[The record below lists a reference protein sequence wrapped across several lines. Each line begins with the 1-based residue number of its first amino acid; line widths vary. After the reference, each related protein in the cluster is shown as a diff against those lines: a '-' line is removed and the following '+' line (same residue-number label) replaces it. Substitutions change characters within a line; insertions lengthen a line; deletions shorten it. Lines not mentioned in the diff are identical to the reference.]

1 MANQEQL
8 VDYLKRV
15 ATDLHDTQQRLR
27 EVEARDRQPIAIVG
41 MACRFPGGTDTP
53 EALWDLV
60 SEGRDV
66 ISPMPDDR
74 GWDPGMFND
83 SGETGTSYVR
93 EGGFVHDIADFD
105 ADFFDINPRE
115 ALAMDPQ
122 QRLLLETSWEAIERA
137 RIDLTSLRGSKTGVF
152 VGGSTVYYAGNAA
165 GVPQDVAGYL
175 ATGLAASSM
184 SGRISYTFGF
194 EGPSFTVDT
203 ACSSSGVA
211 LHLAVQAL
219 RKGECSLALAGGV
232 CVMATPGTYLE
243 FSKLNGLAAD
253 GRCKAFAAAA
263 DGFGPAEGVGVLLV
277 ERLADAERLG
287 HPVLAVIRGSAIN
300 QDGASNGLTAPHG
313 PAQERVIRAALADAQ
328 LSARDIDVVEAH
340 GTGTSLGD
348 PIEAQ
353 ALIAAYGRR
362 RADGGPLWLGSVKS
376 NIGHT
381 QAAAGMAGVIK
392 MVHALRHGL
401 LPRTLHVDEPTHQV
415 DWSEGTVRLLTEAR
429 PWPEAGG
436 PRRAGVSSFG
446 MSGTNTHVILEQAPP
461 AEEPAPAAESPV
473 VPWLVSGRGE
483 AALRAQAARL
493 RDFLAERPEASPTRV
508 GFALAGSRAAQSHRA
523 AVVAADRDT
532 LLAGLGS
539 LAEGTP
545 AGHVVTGSV
554 SPGATAFVFPG
565 QGSQWVG
572 MALALADASPVF
584 AEHFRRCAEAVE
596 RHTDYTVESVLRAD
610 PGAPSLDRVD
620 VVQPVLWAVMVALAE
635 LWRSHG
641 VEPAAVVGH
650 SQGEIAA
657 ACVAGVLSVDD
668 AARVV
673 VLRSQVL
680 PELSGRGGMA
690 SVAQPVGLVEKHL
703 ERWDG
708 RLSVAAV
715 NGPSSTVVSG
725 DADALEELLEGY
737 EADGVRARRVPVDY
751 ASHCAHVDALRGP
764 LLDALSGI
772 EPKAG
777 TVPLY
782 STVTGR
788 RIDGTT
794 MDAGYWYTN
803 LRQQVRFQEATEALL
818 ADGHGVFIECSPHPV
833 LTIGVQETMD
843 QSGANATALGTLRRD
858 EGGWDRFLL
867 ALGQAHTHG
876 VAVDWSR
883 VFPDGT
889 SPADLPTYA
898 FQRRRYWLDATAGAA
913 GDPASLGLTPAD
925 HPLLGAVTLLAE
937 GDEVVMTGRLGL
949 DTHPWLADHAVAGAV
964 LVPGAVFVELAVRAG
979 DEVGC
984 DRLEEMVLAS
994 PLVLPEQGGFD
1005 LQLVVGGADEDG
1017 RRTLGGY
1024 ARPSGSDRP
1033 WVQHVTGTLAPGGA
1047 ARPFDLAQWPP
1058 EGARPVPVEG
1068 CYDQLAE
1075 GGFRYGP
1082 AFRSLRAVYRRETE
1096 VFAEVV
1102 LPEEQR
1108 GKAAAFGIHPAL
1120 LDGALHASGLSAV
1133 RGDSEGRMALPFAWN
1148 GVSLAATGAELLRV
1162 RLAPVGDD
1170 GMSVHATDASG
1181 HPVISIES
1189 LVTRPFTAGQLP
1201 SDGDETRDG
1210 LFRVAYTP
1218 LTDPEPGTATDDW
1231 TAVATG
1237 SEPTYYGVR
1246 RYGDLDA
1253 LAAAVDGGL
1262 PAPPVTL
1269 LPCEPAP
1276 DDGDLPGALRRRLGE
1291 VLHTVQRWLAD
1302 ERFAASRLVVVTRGA
1317 VAAFE
1322 GDDVTDLVHAP
1333 VWGLI
1338 RSAQSEHPDRLALVD
1353 LDGPELPKAVAAA
1366 VAVAVAAGEKQIVVR
1381 DGTVRV
1387 SRLVPAVSGGA
1398 LALPETPHWRLDI
1411 AAPATLDNL
1420 GLVAAEEPGP
1430 PAPGHVRVQVRA
1442 AGVNFR
1448 DVLIA
1453 LGMYPGDGAFR
1464 GSEGA
1469 GVVLEVAEDVTSV
1482 AVGDRVMGMFQGA
1495 FGSTAVADARSV
1507 VPIPPGWTDEQA
1519 AAVPIAYVTAW
1530 YGLVD
1535 LAGLK
1540 AGESVLIHA
1549 ATGGVGT
1556 AAVQIARH
1564 LGAEV
1569 YATAG
1574 PGKHHVLEAM
1584 GIDEAHRA
1592 SSRDLDFEDAFR
1604 AATGG
1609 RGVDVVLNSLTGDHT
1624 DASLRLLAEKGRFV
1638 ELGMTD
1644 VRDPEQLAEPYPG
1657 LRYRVLD
1664 LREPGEDGIG
1674 RMLTEILGR
1683 FAGGELTHPAVR
1695 AFDIRRARDAFR
1707 LMSRAAHIGKI
1718 VLTLPRPL
1726 DPDGTVLVTGGT
1738 GTLGGLIAR
1747 HLVTRHGVRHLLLT
1761 SRRGPEAPGAPAL
1774 REDLAALGAT
1784 VTVTA
1789 CDAGDR
1795 ERLAEVLAGVPDAHP
1810 LTGVVHCAGVLDDG
1824 MVDALTPEQLA
1835 RVLRPKAEAALHL
1848 HELTQD
1854 ADLALFVL
1862 FSSIVGVY
1870 GNPSQANYAAASTF
1884 LDALAQHRQAGGLPA
1899 QSLAWGM
1906 WEETSALT
1914 GELDDGVRQRISQA
1928 GMDPLPTEQALALFD
1943 QSYAVGD
1950 ALLVPI
1956 RQSTAAS
1963 RGGPAAGRT
1972 RARRV
1977 ADSGVAGT
1985 GGPSL
1990 TDRVTA
1996 LPEAERDSCV
2006 LEAVRAHMAAV
2017 LGHDSADEIA
2027 PDRTFKELGFDS
2039 LTAVELRNRL
2049 SAATG
2054 LRLPATFVFDFA
2066 NPVALAEHL
2075 REQIAPPTELGPP
2088 TDPSTPADPSPP
2100 PGLPEG
2106 PSTDPRESRVR
2117 QVLAAIP
2124 LRRLEESGLLETL
2137 LRLGEGPGEADTT
2150 GARPVEGTRDET
2162 HTPDSADIASMD
2174 LEELVNAALRNDES

>member
-66 ISPMPDDR
+66 VSPMPDDR
-74 GWDPGMFND
+74 GWDPALFND

-93 EGGFVHDIADFD
+93 EGGFVQDIADFD
-105 ADFFDINPRE
+105 ADFFDISPRE

-122 QRLLLETSWEAIERA
+122 QRLLLETAWEAIERA
-137 RIDLTSLRGSKTGVF
+137 RIDVTSLRGSKTGVF
-152 VGGSTVYYAGNAA
+152 VGGSTVYYAGSGADA
-165 GVPQDVAGYL
+165 PQDVAGYM

-184 SGRISYTFGF
+184 SGRISYTLGL
-194 EGPSFTVDT
+194 EGPAFTVDT

-211 LHLAVQAL
+211 LHLAVQSL
-219 RKGECSLALAGGV
+219 RKGESSLALAGGV
-232 CVMATPGTYLE
+232 CVMATPGTFLE
-243 FSKLNGLAAD
+243 FSKLKGLAGD
-253 GRCKAFAAAA
+253 GRCKAYAAAA
-263 DGFGPAEGVGVLLV
+263 DGFGPGEGVGVLLV

-328 LSARDIDVVEAH
+328 LSARDIDVVEGH

-362 RADGGPLWLGSVKS
+362 RAEGSPLWLGSVKS

-392 MVHALRHGL
+392 MVYALQHGV
-401 LPRTLHVDEPTHQV
+401 LPRTLHVDEPTTQV
-415 DWSEGTVRLLTEAR
+415 DWSEGTVKVLTEAL
-429 PWPEAGG
+429 PWPETGG

-461 AEEPAPAAESPV
+461 ADEPAPTAELPV

-493 RDFLAERPEASPTRV
+493 RDFLTERPEASPTSV
-508 GFALAGSRAAQSHRA
+508 GFALAHARAAQSHRA
-523 AVVAADRDT
+523 AVVAADRDA
-532 LLAGLGS
+532 LLAGLAS

-545 AGHVVTGSV
+545 SGQVVTGV
-554 SPGATAFVFPG
+554 PSPGATVFVFPG

-584 AEHFRRCAEAVE
+584 AEHFRRCSAAVE
-596 RHTDYTVESVLRAD
+596 RHTDYTVESVLRAE
-610 PGAPSLDRVD
+610 PGAPSLERVD
-620 VVQPVLWAVMVALAE
+620 VVQPVLWVVMVALAE
-635 LWRSHG
+635 LWRSYG

-657 ACVAGVLSVDD
+657 ACVAGVLSVED

-673 VLRSQVL
+673 VLRSQAL

-690 SVAQPVGLVEKHL
+690 SVPQPVQQVEKHL

-725 DADALEELLEGY
+725 DADALEEMLAGY

-751 ASHCAHVDALRGP
+751 ASHCAHVDALNDR
-764 LLDALSGI
+764 LAEAFADI

-777 TVPLY
+777 SVPLY

-788 RIDGTT
+788 RIDGTA
-794 MDAGYWYTN
+794 MDATYWFTN
-803 LRQQVRFQEATEALL
+803 LRQQVKFQQATEALL
-818 ADGHGVFIECSPHPV
+818 EDGHSAFIECSPHPV
-833 LTIGVQETMD
+833 LAIGTQETID
-843 QSGANATALGTLRRD
+843 EAGVGATALGTLRRD

-867 ALGQAHTHG
+867 ALAQAHVHG
-876 VAVDWSR
+876 VAVDWGR
-883 VFPDGT
+883 VFPEGT
-889 SPADLPTYA
+889 GPVDLPTYA
-898 FQRRRYWLDATAGAA
+898 FQRRRYWLDASGSGA
-913 GDPASLGLTPAD
+913 GDPTRLGLAPAD
-925 HPLLGAVTLLAE
+925 HPLLGAVTVLAE
-937 GDEVVMTGRLGL
+937 GDEVVLTGRLGL

-984 DRLEEMVLAS
+984 DRVEEMVLAS
-994 PLVLPEQGGFD
+994 PLVLADEGGTD
-1005 LQLVVGGADEDG
+1005 LQLVVGGPDEDG
-1017 RRTLGGY
+1017 RRPLSAY
-1024 ARPSGSDRP
+1024 ARPAGTDQP
-1033 WVQHVTGTLAPGGA
+1033 WVRHVSGTLAPGGGA
-1047 ARPFDLAQWPP
+1047 AEPFDLAQWPP
-1058 EGARPVPVEG
+1058 EGAQPVSVDG

-1075 GGFRYGP
+1075 GGYRYGP
-1082 AFRSLRAVYRRETE
+1082 AFRGLRAVYRRDTE

-1102 LPEEQR
+1102 LAEEQR
-1108 GKAAAFGIHPAL
+1108 GLAAAFGIHPAL
-1120 LDGALHASGLSAV
+1120 LDAALHASGLTAV
-1133 RGDSEGRMALPFAWN
+1133 RGDTEGRMALPFAWN
-1148 GVSLAATGAELLRV
+1148 GVSLAASGAELLRV

-1181 HPVISIES
+1181 HPVISIEA

-1201 SDGDETRDG
+1201 SGGEDTRDG
-1210 LFRVAYTP
+1210 LFRVSYDP
-1218 LTDPEPGTATDDW
+1218 LTDAEPGTGTDDW
-1231 TAVATG
+1231 AAVATG
-1237 SEPTYYGVR
+1237 TSLSRYGVR
-1246 RYGDLDA
+1246 RYADFDA
-1253 LAAAVDGGL
+1253 LAAAMDGGL
-1262 PAPPVTL
+1262 PVPPVIV
-1269 LPCEPAP
+1269 LPCDPAP
-1276 DDGDLPGALRRRLGE
+1276 HDPDLAEAVRRRLGE

-1302 ERFAASRLVVVTRGA
+1302 DRFTGARLAVVTRGA
-1317 VAAFE
+1317 VAATDGE
-1322 GDDVTDLVHAP
+1322 DVTDLVHAP

-1338 RSAQSEHPDRLALVD
+1338 RSAQSEHPDRLVLVD
-1353 LDGPELPKAVAAA
+1353 TDVHELPQAVAA
-1366 VAVAVAAGEKQIVVR
+1366 AVAAGEKQIVVR
-1381 DGTVRV
+1381 DGTVRA
-1387 SRLVPAVSGGA
+1387 SRLVPAASGGA
-1398 LALPETPHWRLDI
+1398 LTLPDAPHWRLDI
-1411 AAPATLDNL
+1411 TGPATLDNL
-1420 GLVAAEEPGP
+1420 DLVAADEPQQL
-1430 PAPGHVRVQVRA
+1430 APGHIRVQVRA

-1453 LGMYPGDGAFR
+1453 LGMYPGEAVFR

-1469 GVVLEVAEDVTSV
+1469 GVVLDVAEDVTSV

-1495 FGSTAVADARSV
+1495 FAATAVADARSV

-1519 AAVPIAYVTAW
+1519 AAVPIAFVTAW

-1549 ATGGVGT
+1549 AAGGVGM

-1569 YATAG
+1569 YATAS
-1574 PGKHHVLEAM
+1574 PGKHAVLEAM

-1604 AATGG
+1604 TATGG
-1609 RGVDVVLNSLTGDHT
+1609 RGVDVVLNSLTGAAT
-1624 DASLRLLAEKGRFV
+1624 DASLRLLTGDGRFV
-1638 ELGMTD
+1638 ELGLTD
-1644 VRDPEQLAEPYPG
+1644 VRGPEQLAETSPG
-1657 LRYRVLD
+1657 AHYRVLD
-1664 LREPGEDGIG
+1664 LGAPGEDGIG
-1674 RMLTEILGR
+1674 RMLTEILGQFER
-1683 FAGGELTHPAVR
+1683 DELAHPPVR
-1695 AFDIRRARDAFR
+1695 AYDIRRARDAFR
-1707 LMSRAAHIGKI
+1707 LISRAAHVGKI
-1718 VLTLPRPL
+1718 VLTLPRTL

-1738 GTLGGLIAR
+1738 GTLGGLVAR
-1747 HLVTRHGVRHLLLT
+1747 HLVTRHGVRRLLLT
-1761 SRRGPEAPGAPAL
+1761 SRRGPQAPGATEL
-1774 REDLAALGAT
+1774 RDELAALGAT
-1784 VTVTA
+1784 ATIEA
-1789 CDAGDR
+1789 CDVGDR
-1795 ERLAEVLAGVPDAHP
+1795 AQLAEALAGVPDAHP

-1824 MVDALTPEQLA
+1824 MVDALTTEQLA
-1835 RVLRPKAEAALHL
+1835 RVLRPKADAALHL
-1848 HELTQD
+1848 HELTKD

-1862 FSSIVGVY
+1862 FSSVVGVY

-1884 LDALAQHRQAGGLPA
+1884 LDALAQHRQANGLPC

-1906 WEETSALT
+1906 WEETSTLT
-1914 GELDDGVRQRISQA
+1914 GELDDGTLQRIRQA
-1928 GMDPLPTEQALALFD
+1928 GMEPLPTERALALFD
-1943 QSYAVGD
+1943 RSHAAGD

-1956 RQSTAAS
+1956 RQSGQGPG
-1963 RGGPAAGRT
+1963 GGPAAGRT

-1977 ADSGVAGT
+1977 ADSGAAST
-1985 GGPSL
+1985 SGPSL
-1990 TDRVTA
+1990 AERLTA
-1996 LPEAERDSCV
+1996 LPEADREGYV
-2006 LEAVRAHMAAV
+2006 LEAVCAHMAAV
-2017 LGHDSADEIA
+2017 LGHGSADEIA
-2027 PDRTFKELGFDS
+2027 HDRTFKELGFDS

-2054 LRLPATFVFDFA
+2054 LRLPATLVFDFA
-2066 NPVALAEHL
+2066 NPLALAQHL
-2075 REQIAPPTELGPP
+2075 REQIAPPT
-2088 TDPSTPADPSPP
+2088 DPF
-2100 PGLPEG
+2100 
-2106 PSTDPRESRVR
+2106 ESRVR

-2124 LRRLEESGLLETL
+2124 LRRLEQSGLLEAL
-2137 LRLGEGPGEADTT
+2137 LRLGEGGDTDAEADDTVSEPAPAEDDT
-2150 GARPVEGTRDET
+2150 ESTE
-2162 HTPDSADIASMD
+2162 SADIASMD
-2174 LEELVNAALRNDES
+2174 LDELVDMALRNGES